1 MNTMKIKIFLSLS
14 IGMILAGCAS
24 VTIPNYIRDEHP
36 YRKTFYAPY
45 DAALDA
51 TVHALEDFGWKVAK
65 TTEPSVFERNKDTDK
80 PGVRQILLFTNV
92 RQTAFIFGTRYARM
106 NIYLQSADDNS
117 TEVELRYL
125 TVTAASLKNFQN
137 YRNDRYAQKFFTRI
151 EFLLK

>member
-1 MNTMKIKIFLSLS
+1 MKQKILFWFFLTL
-14 IGMILAGCAS
+14 ILAGCAS

-125 TVTAASLKNFQN
+125 KITSASLKNFQN
-137 YRNDRYAQKFFTRI
+137 YRNDRYAEKFFARI
-151 EFLLK
+151 ESLLK

>member
-1 MNTMKIKIFLSLS
+1 MKLRNLFLLLVG
-14 IGMILAGCAS
+14 IVLAGCAS

-36 YRKTFYAPY
+36 YRKTFYASF
-45 DAALDA
+45 DTVLDT

-80 PGVRQILLFTNV
+80 PGVKQILLFTDV

-106 NIYLQSADDNS
+106 NIYVQSGADNS

-125 TVTAASLKNFQN
+125 TVTSASLKNFQN
-137 YRNDRYAQKFFTRI
+137 YRNDRYAEKFFARI
-151 EFLLK
+151 ESLLK

>member
-1 MNTMKIKIFLSLS
+1 MKTRILLWIV
-14 IGMILAGCAS
+14 IGTALMGCAS

-36 YRKTFYAPY
+36 YRKTFYASF
-45 DAALDA
+45 DTALEA
-51 TVHALEDFGWKVAK
+51 TVHALEDSGWKVAK

-106 NIYLQSADDNS
+106 NIYLQSADDSS

-125 TVTAASLKNFQN
+125 KITSASLKNFQN
-137 YRNDRYAQKFFTRI
+137 YRNDRYAGKFFGRI

>member
-1 MNTMKIKIFLSLS
+1 MRKNVLLWVSLFA
-14 IGMILAGCAS
+14 LAGCAS

-36 YRKTFYAPY
+36 YRKTFYASY
-45 DAALDA
+45 DTVLDA

-80 PGVRQILLFTNV
+80 PGVRQILLFTDV
-92 RQTAFIFGTRYARM
+92 RQMAFIFGTRYPRM
-106 NIYLQSADDNS
+106 NIYVQSGTDGS

-125 TVTAASLKNFQN
+125 TVTSASLKNFQN
-137 YRNDRYAQKFFTRI
+137 YRNDRYAGKFFGRI